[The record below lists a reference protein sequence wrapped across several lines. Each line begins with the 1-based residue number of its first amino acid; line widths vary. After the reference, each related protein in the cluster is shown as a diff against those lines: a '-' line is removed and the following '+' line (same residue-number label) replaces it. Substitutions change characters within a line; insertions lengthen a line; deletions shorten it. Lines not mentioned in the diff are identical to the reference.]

1 MWRQAQN
8 HQHHY
13 DKKCLPLPWK
23 ESCFLGPTPFFS
35 KAHVNPF
42 GDVCIRS
49 RHIFPCRMIFM
60 AAQPFL
66 LSAASEAL
74 FLSLPIAWTENL
86 RSLYDMRGFYYHFLT
101 ITCPSI
107 SLPQTCIHLSWRIE
121 LSAKLFMLIH
131 TSLSFPL
138 SCTSLF
144 YFYVYILLL
153 SPSTNL
159 PAPLPAEA
167 FFCTFHRPPSRRPL
181 VADEQRSALHKGRA
195 HGDSARAVAS
205 VLSPAPPAWLLVA
218 CLVGARPSC

>member
-1 MWRQAQN
+1 
-8 HQHHY
+8 
-13 DKKCLPLPWK
+13 
-23 ESCFLGPTPFFS
+23 
-35 KAHVNPF
+35 
-42 GDVCIRS
+42 
-49 RHIFPCRMIFM
+49 MIC
-60 AAQPFL
+60 AAF
-66 LSAASEAL
+66 
-74 FLSLPIAWTENL
+74 III
-86 RSLYDMRGFYYHFLT
+86 FLT

-107 SLPQTCIHLSWRIE
+107 SLPRTCIHLSWRIE
-121 LSAKLFMLIH
+121 LSAKLIH
-131 TSLSFPL
+131 ANTYFPVISPFLHKSFL
-138 SCTSLF
+138 
-144 YFYVYILLL
+144 YVYIILL